1 MNAQD
6 YTDIISLCD
15 KAIDMLDDF
24 FLSKCEMDL
33 RLVKNVAFI
42 FMDERKIRTDVLDS
56 IPVPMRADFSRC
68 VNHINN
74 VCSYTIYPRKNSE
87 TEAIYNCI
95 SYIKEVIN
103 HLIEKINTNKKH
115 ITVFYSWQLS
125 TPGKYNNYFIRD
137 CLQAAIKEINQLIP
151 IEERDQNH
159 NIEVDSDTQGTSG
172 SPHIFNTILNKF
184 DTATLFIV
192 DISITSKKTCN
203 SNVMLELGY
212 AIKTLGF
219 NNIIMIFNTALGSLD
234 DLPFDLRSQR
244 VSTYSFKEGDDK
256 KQATKYLTSLLKQ
269 AISTALQ

>member
-1 MNAQD
+1 
-6 YTDIISLCD
+6 
-15 KAIDMLDDF
+15 
-24 FLSKCEMDL
+24 
-33 RLVKNVAFI
+33 
-42 FMDERKIRTDVLDS
+42 KI
-56 IPVPMRADFSRC
+56 
-68 VNHINN
+68 
-74 VCSYTIYPRKNSE
+74 
-87 TEAIYNCI
+87 
-95 SYIKEVIN
+95 
-103 HLIEKINTNKKH
+103 
-115 ITVFYSWQLS
+115 
-125 TPGKYNNYFIRD
+125 
-137 CLQAAIKEINQLIP
+137 
-151 IEERDQNH
+151 
-159 NIEVDSDTQGTSG
+159 
-172 SPHIFNTILNKF
+172 